1 MTMQKI
7 AMCEVFESKPSLYY
21 SDDNFYLNKI
31 GSFVSSDY
39 DINIG
44 TLASSSNGSVTA
56 PSQLALSQ
64 PIKIGDIINITLIN
78 YDRVGSKVVGRG
90 YAIDLPGFERYEVYD
105 SRSYLQ
111 RAFVISAM
119 DGNRLVLSDYNEYNH
134 SYVTVGY
141 VGMVDNEPTLD
152 VISMLSRRDMR
163 AFSCKLYPFGDKEN
177 GVRGFT
183 PYMYNGSDNF
193 WKTLSTSFSDD
204 FTKTNVK
211 PYDVITRAIKNSYS
225 YTDDNKRKTQTLTMG
240 AIVRHDGR
248 GYYVFSYL
256 YNGVDGR
263 PPRHS
268 VRTKPGANIQL
279 QPAHNNAAATI
290 WIQPQDN
297 GDDYVRAGVV
307 IATATESGV
316 NYKTIGQVTEND
328 YTGYGLT
335 ALQTVLV
342 GYGQLVDLT
351 HDNPIKKA
359 KMDEQA
365 PDKTTYSDE
374 AQYNADKSAWDDKK
388 AQVDAQNQQAEDFD
402 KAFKDKVKEALGDP
416 INPQTAKEL
425 LTDALTGKPGE
436 VVELAGVQV
445 DWLGIV
451 RKNLWRAM
459 VNSLKA
465 SYTPV
470 QIVLGESDFYGN
482 ATFSG
487 DELITLYHTT
497 RFGASVVGANAS
509 VVQINYT
516 PNGRKYTIETLP
528 WYGYDPELGDFA
540 PKPLIR

>member
-1 MTMQKI
+1 MTMQKL
-7 AMCEVFESKPSLYY
+7 AMCEVYESKPSLYY
-21 SDDNFYLNKI
+21 SDDNYYIQKI
-31 GSFVSSDY
+31 GSFVSGDY

-44 TLASSSNGSVTA
+44 TLASTSNGSVTA
-56 PSQLALSQ
+56 PSRLALSQ
-64 PIKIGDIINITLIN
+64 PIKIGDILNVTLIN
-78 YDRVGSKVVGRG
+78 YERNGSKVVGRG

-105 SRSYLQ
+105 SRSYFQ

-163 AFSCKLYPFGDKEN
+163 AFACKLYPFGNKED
-177 GVRGFT
+177 GIRGWT
-183 PYMYNGSDNF
+183 PFMYNGSDSY

-204 FTKTNVK
+204 FSKTNVK
-211 PYDVITRAIKNSYS
+211 PYDVITKAVKNSYS

-240 AIVRHDGR
+240 AVVRHDGR
-248 GYYVFSYL
+248 GYYVFSYI

-268 VRTKPGANIQL
+268 VRTKPSANIQL
-279 QPAHNNAAATI
+279 QPSHNHAAATI

-316 NYKTIGQVTEND
+316 TYKTIGQVTEAD

-342 GYGQLVDLT
+342 GYGQLTDLT
-351 HDNPIKKA
+351 HDNPTQKA
-359 KMDEQA
+359 KMDTPA

-374 AQYNADKSAWDDKK
+374 AQYNADKAAWDAKK

-402 KAFKDKVKEALGDP
+402 KAFKEHVKTQLGDP

-425 LTDALTGKPGE
+425 LADALTDKPGE

-445 DWLGIV
+445 DWLKIV
-451 RKNLWRAM
+451 RSNLRRAM

-465 SYTPV
+465 TYTPV
-470 QIVLGESDFYGN
+470 QLTLSENDYYGD

-487 DELITLYHTT
+487 DEVITLYHST
-497 RFGASVVGANAS
+497 RFGASVIGSNAS
-509 VVQINYT
+509 VVQVNYT
-516 PNGRKYTIETLP
+516 PQGRKYTIETLP
-528 WYGYDPELGDFA
+528 WYGYDPAIGSVWGD
-540 PKPLIR
+540 

>member
-1 MTMQKI
+1 MTLPKI
-7 AMCEVFESKPSLYY
+7 AMCEVYESKPSLYY
-21 SDDNFYLNKI
+21 SDDNYYINKI

-44 TLASSSNGSVTA
+44 TLASTSNGSVTA
-56 PSQLALSQ
+56 PSRLALSQ

-78 YDRVGSKVVGRG
+78 YERNGSKVVGRG

-105 SRSYLQ
+105 SRSYFQ

-163 AFSCKLYPFGDKEN
+163 AFACKLYPFGDKET

-204 FTKTNVK
+204 FSKTNVK
-211 PYDVITRAIKNSYS
+211 PYDVITKAIKNSYS

-240 AIVRHDGR
+240 AVVRHDGR
-248 GYYVFSYL
+248 GYYVFSYI

-279 QPAHNNAAATI
+279 QPSHNHAAATI

-316 NYKTIGQVTEND
+316 TYKTIGQVTEAD

-342 GYGQLVDLT
+342 GYGQLTDLT
-351 HDNPIKKA
+351 HDNPTQKA
-359 KMDEQA
+359 KMDEPA

-374 AQYNADKSAWDDKK
+374 AQYNADKAAWDAKK
-388 AQVDAQNQQAEDFD
+388 AQVDAQNQQAEDFQ
-402 KAFKDKVKEALGDP
+402 KAFSDKVKEALGDP

-425 LTDALTGKPGE
+425 LADALTDKPGE

-445 DWLGIV
+445 DWLRIV
-451 RKNLWRAM
+451 RGNLKRAM
-459 VNSLKA
+459 INSLKA
-465 SYTPV
+465 TYTPV
-470 QIVLGESDFYGN
+470 QITMSENDFYGD

-487 DELITLYHTT
+487 DEIITLYHST
-497 RFGASVVGANAS
+497 RFGASVIGANAS
-509 VVQINYT
+509 VVQVNYT
-516 PNGRKYTIETLP
+516 PAGRKYTIETLP
-528 WYGYDPELGDFA
+528 WYGYNPEIGSVWGD
-540 PKPLIR
+540 

>member
-1 MTMQKI
+1 MTVQKMV
-7 AMCEVFESKPSLYY
+7 MCEVYESKPSLYY

-44 TLASSSNGSVTA
+44 TLASTSNGSVTA
-56 PSQLALSQ
+56 PSHLALSQ
-64 PIKIGDIINITLIN
+64 PIKIGDILNVTLVN
-78 YDRVGSKVVGRG
+78 YERTGLQVVARG
-90 YAIDLPGFERYEVYD
+90 YAIDLPGVHESVMD
-105 SRSYLQ
+105 DRSYFQ
-111 RAFVISAM
+111 HAFVISAM
-119 DGNRLVLSDYNEYNH
+119 DGNRLVLADYNEYNH

-183 PYMYNGSDNF
+183 PFMYNGSDNF

-240 AIVRHDGR
+240 AVVKHDGR
-248 GYYVFSYL
+248 GYYVFSYI

-268 VRTKPGANIQL
+268 VRTKPGSNIQL
-279 QPAHNNAAATI
+279 QPSHNNAAATI

-316 NYKTIGQVTEND
+316 TYKTIGQVTESD

-335 ALQTVLV
+335 TLQTVLV

-351 HDNPIKKA
+351 HDNPIQKA

-365 PDKTTYSDE
+365 PDKTTYSNE
-374 AQYNADKSAWDDKK
+374 AQYNADKTAWDAKK
-388 AQVDAQNQQAEDFD
+388 AQVDAQNQQAEDFE
-402 KAFKDKVKEALGDP
+402 KAFKDKVKEALGEP

-425 LTDALTGKPGE
+425 LTDALTDKPGE

-487 DELITLYHTT
+487 DELITLYHTN

-509 VVQINYT
+509 VVQTNYT

>member
-1 MTMQKI
+1 MRTL

-21 SDDNFYLNKI
+21 SDENYYLNKI

-44 TLASSSNGSVTA
+44 TLASTSNGSVTA
-56 PSQLALSQ
+56 PSRLALSQ
-64 PIKIGDIINITLIN
+64 PIKIGDILNVTLVN
-78 YDRVGSKVVGRG
+78 YERNGSKVVGRG
-90 YAIDLPGFERYEVYD
+90 YAIDLPGFENYQVYD
-105 SRSYLQ
+105 SRSYFQ

-163 AFSCKLYPFGDKEN
+163 AFACKLYPFGNKED
-177 GVRGFT
+177 GIRGWT
-183 PYMYNGSDNF
+183 PFMYNASDNY

-204 FTKTNVK
+204 FSKTNVK
-211 PYDVITRAIKNSYS
+211 PYDVITRAIKHSYS

-240 AIVRHDGR
+240 AVVRHDGR
-248 GYYVFSYL
+248 GYYVFSYI

-279 QPAHNNAAATI
+279 QPSHNHAAATI

-316 NYKTIGQVTEND
+316 TYKTIGQVTEND

-342 GYGQLVDLT
+342 GYGQLTDLT
-351 HDNPIKKA
+351 HDNPTQKA
-359 KMDEQA
+359 KMDTPA

-374 AQYNADKSAWDDKK
+374 AQYNADKAAWDAKK

-416 INPQTAKEL
+416 INPQTTKEL
-425 LTDALTGKPGE
+425 LADALTDKPGD

-445 DWLGIV
+445 DWLRIV
-451 RKNLWRAM
+451 RSNLRRAM

-465 SYTPV
+465 TYTPV
-470 QIVLGESDFYGN
+470 QLTLSENDFYGD

-487 DELITLYHTT
+487 DEIITLYHST
-497 RFGASVVGANAS
+497 RFGASVIGANAS
-509 VVQINYT
+509 VVQVNYT
-516 PNGRKYTIETLP
+516 PAGRKYTIETLP
-528 WYGYDPELGDFA
+528 WYGYNPEIGSVWGD
-540 PKPLIR
+540 

>member
-1 MTMQKI
+1 MTVQKM

-21 SDDNFYLNKI
+21 SDENYYLNKI

-44 TLASSSNGSVTA
+44 TLASTSNGSVTT

-64 PIKIGDIINITLIN
+64 PIKIGDILNVTLVN
-78 YDRVGSKVVGRG
+78 YERSGLQVVARG
-90 YAIDLPGFERYEVYD
+90 YAIDLPGVHESVMD
-105 SRSYLQ
+105 DRSYFQ
-111 RAFVISAM
+111 HAFVVSAT
-119 DGNRLVLSDYNEYNH
+119 DGNRLVLTDYNEYNH

-141 VGMVDNEPTLD
+141 VGMVDNEPTLE
-152 VISMLSRRDMR
+152 VLSLLSRRDMR
-163 AFSCKLYPFGDKEN
+163 AFSCKLYPFGDGD
-177 GVRGFT
+177 GVKGYT
-183 PYMYNGSDNF
+183 PYMYNGSDNIY
-193 WKTLSTSFSDD
+193 KTLTTSFSDD
-204 FTKTNVK
+204 FARTNVK
-211 PYDVITRAIKNSYS
+211 PYDVITRALKNSYS
-225 YTDDNKRKTQTLTMG
+225 YTENKRITQTLTMG

-316 NYKTIGQVTEND
+316 TYKTIGQVTEAD

-342 GYGQLVDLT
+342 GYGQLVDPT
-351 HDNPIKKA
+351 HDNPIQKA

-374 AQYNADKSAWDDKK
+374 AQYEADKKAWDDKK
-388 AQVDAQNQQAEDFD
+388 AQVDAQNQQAENFE
-402 KAFKDKVKEALGDP
+402 KAFREHLKEKLGEP

-425 LTDALTGKPGE
+425 LTDAVTGKPGE

-497 RFGASVVGANAS
+497 RFGAAVVGANAS
-509 VVQINYT
+509 VVQTNYT

>member
-1 MTMQKI
+1 MTLQKM
-7 AMCEVFESKPSLYY
+7 AMCEIYESKPSLYY
-21 SDDNFYLNKI
+21 SDDNYYINKI

-56 PSQLALSQ
+56 PSQLALTQ
-64 PIKIGDIINITLIN
+64 PIKIGDILNVTLVN
-78 YDRVGSKVVGRG
+78 YDRTGLKVVGRG
-90 YAIDLPGFERYEVYD
+90 YAIDLPGFDYKVYD
-105 SRSYLQ
+105 SRSYFQ

-141 VGMVDNEPTLD
+141 VGMVDNELTLD

-163 AFSCKLYPFGDKEN
+163 AFACKLYPFGSAD
-177 GVRGFT
+177 GVRGYT
-183 PYMYNGSDNF
+183 PYMYNGSDNIY
-193 WKTLSTSFSDD
+193 KTLTTSFSDD
-204 FTKTNVK
+204 FVKTNVK
-211 PYDVITRAIKNSYS
+211 PYDVITRALKNSYS
-225 YTDDNKRKTQTLTMG
+225 YTENKRITQTLTMG
-240 AIVRHDGR
+240 AVVKHDGR

-279 QPAHNNAAATI
+279 QPAYNNAAATI

-316 NYKTIGQVTEND
+316 TYKTIGQVTEAD

-335 ALQTVLV
+335 QLQTVLV

-351 HDNPIKKA
+351 HDNPIQKA

-374 AQYNADKSAWDDKK
+374 AQYEADKKAWDDKK
-388 AQVDAQNQQAEDFD
+388 AQVDAQNQHVDEFE
-402 KAFKDKVKEALGDP
+402 KAFKDHVREALGEP
-416 INPQTAKEL
+416 ILPQTAKEL

-509 VVQINYT
+509 VVQVNYT

-528 WYGYDPELGDFA
+528 WYGYDPEIGDFT

>member
-1 MTMQKI
+1 MTVQKM
-7 AMCEVFESKPSLYY
+7 AMCEVYESKPSLYY

-44 TLASSSNGSVTA
+44 TLASTSNGSVTA

-64 PIKIGDIINITLIN
+64 PIKIGDILNVTLVN
-78 YDRVGSKVVGRG
+78 YERTGLQVVARG
-90 YAIDLPGFERYEVYD
+90 YAIDLPGVHESVMD
-105 SRSYLQ
+105 DRSYFQ
-111 RAFVISAM
+111 HAFVISAM
-119 DGNRLVLSDYNEYNH
+119 DGNRLVLTDYNEYNH

-141 VGMVDNEPTLD
+141 VGMVDNEPTLE
-152 VISMLSRRDMR
+152 VLSLLSRRDMR
-163 AFSCKLYPFGDKEN
+163 AFSCKLYPFGDSD
-177 GVRGFT
+177 GVKGYT
-183 PYMYNGSDNF
+183 PYMYNGSDNIY
-193 WKTLSTSFSDD
+193 KTLTTSFSDD

-211 PYDVITRAIKNSYS
+211 PYDVITKALKNSYS
-225 YTDDNKRKTQTLTMG
+225 YTENKRITQTLTMG

-316 NYKTIGQVTEND
+316 TYKTIGQVTEAD

-351 HDNPIKKA
+351 HDNPIQKA

-374 AQYNADKSAWDDKK
+374 AQYEADKKAWDDKK

-425 LTDALTGKPGE
+425 LTDALTNKPGE

-487 DELITLYHTT
+487 DELLTLYHTT

-509 VVQINYT
+509 VVQTNYT

>member
-1 MTMQKI
+1 MRKL

-21 SDDNFYLNKI
+21 SDDNFYINKI

-44 TLASSSNGSVTA
+44 TLASTSNGSVTA
-56 PSQLALSQ
+56 PSRLALSQ
-64 PIKIGDIINITLIN
+64 PIKIGDVLNVTLIN
-78 YDRVGSKVVGRG
+78 YTRNGSKVVGRG
-90 YAIDLPGFERYEVYD
+90 YAIDLPGFENYQVYD
-105 SRSYLQ
+105 SRSYFQ

-163 AFSCKLYPFGDKEN
+163 AFACKLYPFGNKET

-183 PYMYNGSDNF
+183 PFMYNGSDNF

-204 FTKTNVK
+204 FSKTNVK
-211 PYDVITRAIKNSYS
+211 PYDVIVKAVKNSYS

-240 AIVRHDGR
+240 AVVKHDGR
-248 GYYVFSYL
+248 GYYVFSYI

-279 QPAHNNAAATI
+279 QPSHNHAAATI

-316 NYKTIGQVTEND
+316 TYKTIGQVTEND

-335 ALQTVLV
+335 TLQTVLV
-342 GYGQLVDLT
+342 GYGQLTDLT
-351 HDNPIKKA
+351 HDNPTQKT
-359 KMDEQA
+359 KMDEPA

-374 AQYNADKSAWDDKK
+374 AQYEADKAAWDAKK
-388 AQVDAQNQQAEDFD
+388 AQVDAQNQQAEDFA
-402 KAFKDKVKEALGDP
+402 KAFADKVKEALGDP
-416 INPQTAKEL
+416 INPQIAKEL
-425 LTDALTGKPGE
+425 LTDALTDKPGE

-445 DWLGIV
+445 DWLKIV
-451 RKNLWRAM
+451 RGNLKRAM

-465 SYTPV
+465 TYTPV
-470 QIVLGESDFYGN
+470 QLTLSENDFYGD

-487 DELITLYHTT
+487 DEIITLYHST
-497 RFGASVVGANAS
+497 RFGASVIGANAS
-509 VVQINYT
+509 VVQVNYT
-516 PNGRKYTIETLP
+516 PAGRKYTIETLP
-528 WYGYDPELGDFA
+528 WYGYNPEIGSVWGD
-540 PKPLIR
+540 

>member
-1 MTMQKI
+1 MTVQKM

-44 TLASSSNGSVTA
+44 TLASTSNGSVTA

-64 PIKIGDIINITLIN
+64 PIKIGDIINVTLVN
-78 YDRVGSKVVGRG
+78 YERSGLQVVARG
-90 YAIDLPGFERYEVYD
+90 YAIDLPGVHESVMD
-105 SRSYLQ
+105 DRSYFQ
-111 RAFVISAM
+111 HAFVISAM
-119 DGNRLVLSDYNEYNH
+119 DGNRLVLADYNEYNH

-141 VGMVDNEPTLD
+141 VGMVDNEPTLE
-152 VISMLSRRDMR
+152 VLSLLSRRDMR
-163 AFSCKLYPFGDKEN
+163 AFACKLYPFGDKEN

-183 PYMYNGSDNF
+183 PFMYNGSDNF

-204 FTKTNVK
+204 FTRTNVK
-211 PYDVITRAIKNSYS
+211 PYDVITKAVKNSYS

-248 GYYVFSYL
+248 GYYVFSYI

-279 QPAHNNAAATI
+279 QPSHNNAAATI

-316 NYKTIGQVTEND
+316 TYKTIGQVTEAD

-342 GYGQLVDLT
+342 GYGQLTDLT
-351 HDNPIKKA
+351 HDNPIQKA

-374 AQYNADKSAWDDKK
+374 AQYEADKKAWDDKK
-388 AQVDAQNQQAEDFD
+388 AQVDAQNQQAEDFQ
-402 KAFKDKVKEALGDP
+402 KAFADKVREALGEP
-416 INPQTAKEL
+416 INLQTAKEL
-425 LTDALTGKPGE
+425 LTDAVTGKAGE

-509 VVQINYT
+509 VVQTNYT

>member
-1 MTMQKI
+1 MTLQKL
-7 AMCEVFESKPSLYY
+7 AMCEVYESKPSLYY
-21 SDDNFYLNKI
+21 SDDNYYINKI

-44 TLASSSNGSVTA
+44 TLASTSNGSVTA
-56 PSQLALSQ
+56 PSSLALSQ
-64 PIKIGDIINITLIN
+64 PIKIGDIINITLVN
-78 YDRVGSKVVGRG
+78 YERNGSKVVGRG
-90 YAIDLPGFERYEVYD
+90 YAIDLPGFENYKVYD
-105 SRSYLQ
+105 SRSYFQ
-111 RAFVISAM
+111 RAYVISAM
-119 DGNRLVLSDYNEYNH
+119 DENRLVLSDYNEYNH

-163 AFSCKLYPFGDKEN
+163 AFACKLYPFGNKED
-177 GVRGFT
+177 GIRGWT
-183 PYMYNGSDNF
+183 PFMYNGSDSY

-204 FTKTNVK
+204 FAKTNVK
-211 PYDVITRAIKNSYS
+211 PYDVITRAVKNSYS
-225 YTDDNKRKTQTLTMG
+225 YTYDNKRKTQTLTMG
-240 AIVRHDGR
+240 AVVRHDGR
-248 GYYVFSYL
+248 GYYVFSYI

-279 QPAHNNAAATI
+279 QPSHNHAAATI

-307 IATATESGV
+307 IATATEYSV
-316 NYKTIGQVTEND
+316 TYKTIGQVTESD

-351 HDNPIKKA
+351 HDNPTQKA
-359 KMDEQA
+359 KMDEPA

-374 AQYNADKSAWDDKK
+374 AQYNADKAAWDAKK
-388 AQVDAQNQQAEDFD
+388 AQVDAQNQQAEDFQ
-402 KAFKDKVKEALGDP
+402 KAFADKVKEALGDT

-425 LTDALTGKPGE
+425 LADALTDKPGE

-445 DWLGIV
+445 DWLKIV
-451 RKNLWRAM
+451 RGNLKRAM
-459 VNSLKA
+459 INSLKA
-465 SYTPV
+465 TYTPV
-470 QIVLGESDFYGN
+470 QLTLSENDFYGD

-487 DELITLYHTT
+487 DEILTLYHTT
-497 RFGASVVGANAS
+497 RFGASVIGANAS
-509 VVQINYT
+509 VVQVNYT
-516 PNGRKYTIETLP
+516 PAGRKYTIETLP
-528 WYGYDPELGDFA
+528 WYGYNPEIGSVWGD
-540 PKPLIR
+540 